1 MEPDCDLTPHRDE
14 ERSFRSVFSSAL
26 LGRGC
31 HVEWLDDRCAPL
43 PVGHWSDVA
52 DAADRAVLEHCV
64 GPTLDLGCGPGRM
77 AEHLASRGQRV
88 LAVDVVPEAAALAA
102 LRGLSTWVGDVFEPL
117 PEEGTW
123 GTALLAD
130 GNIGIGGDPARLL
143 RRVRDLVAP
152 GGRVVVDLAAPG
164 SGIRHRWARIRTVHH
179 TSRPFRW
186 AEVAAD
192 AVEPLARAAGLARIE
207 RHDHRG
213 RWFAVLEASR

>member
-1 MEPDCDLTPHRDE
+1 
-14 ERSFRSVFSSAL
+14 
-26 LGRGC
+26 
-31 HVEWLDDRCAPL
+31 
-43 PVGHWSDVA
+43 
-52 DAADRAVLEHCV
+52 
-64 GPTLDLGCGPGRM
+64 
-77 AEHLASRGQRV
+77 
-88 LAVDVVPEAAALAA
+88 
-102 LRGLSTWVGDVFEPL
+102 L